1 MSQFNNLQD
10 LWNET
15 DGKFNTEQLR
25 AVLKRKE
32 PLSSP
37 YPFTHI
43 SELQILCNDDSPG
56 PQNRVVLCM
65 YALSGRYAAS
75 KNAETELDVALFM
88 QRLEQDEHALN
99 WIMHAELGDRWVA
112 GNDQNLVDLVLSMST
127 LHKCAL
133 LCAVSSFGT
142 SELMR
147 LRFGQHLD
155 GALRYL
161 CDYVSQP
168 RCQVIDSLPVN
179 FELNHFNPTMLNGES
194 GQPGRST
201 VILNASP
208 INTLPRSV
216 LHHIA
221 FHGHSLEAV
230 SAQTRVAIKR
240 FALPTELCHELA
252 YRWIKAFLKPKM
264 NSAEFRNEI
273 DRDTRG
279 TVSFEDVFTT
289 DWNCQYPALTAEF
302 DDFTV
307 VGAVFPGNHHLT
319 RADALQMCRTFSKFI
334 AYGDLG
340 GLSNFMISQHMIDNR
355 DFFEQAFISPE
366 PSLLHNFSHSDG
378 PYGREQV
385 DAYLDHYHD
394 IITGSYISRYSSY
407 AASTAVMG
415 ERLLAY
421 LDRLHNP
428 AKDAESSEIL
438 YHHALAKLVAL
449 TLNRGQELGVFDLKE
464 LVLATFLKESGMTAG
479 LGSRTGDPHYDRHL
493 FERAL
498 CALPAELV
506 PADVRLCCGVGLTGQ
521 ELTEASEDQL
531 ARSLTLDMG
540 L

>member
-1 MSQFNNLQD
+1 MNQFNNLQD
-10 LWNET
+10 LWNQT
-15 DGKFNTEQLR
+15 DGKFNSEQLR
-25 AVLKRKE
+25 VTLKRKE

-43 SELQILCNDDSPG
+43 SELQVLCGDDSPG

-65 YALSGRYAAS
+65 YALSARYAAN
-75 KNAETELDVALFM
+75 KIAEAELDVALFM

-99 WIMHAELGDRWVA
+99 WILHAELGDRWVA

-133 LCAVSSFGT
+133 LCAVTSFGE
-142 SELMR
+142 SDLMR

-161 CDYVSQP
+161 CEYVSQP
-168 RCQVIDSLPVN
+168 RCQAIDSLPVN
-179 FELNHFNPTMLNGES
+179 FELNHFNPTMLNGEV

-208 INTLPRSV
+208 VNTLPRSV
-216 LHHIA
+216 LHQIA
-221 FHGHSLEAV
+221 FHGHSLEAI
-230 SAQTRVAIKR
+230 SAQTRATIQR

-252 YRWIKAFLKPKM
+252 YRWLKEFLKPET

-273 DRDTRG
+273 DRDTQG

-289 DWNCQYPALTAEF
+289 DWNCHYPTLTAEF

-307 VGAVFPGNHHLT
+307 VGTVFPGNHRLN
-319 RADALQMCRTFSKFI
+319 RADVLQMCKVFSKFI

-340 GLSNFMISQHMIDNR
+340 GLSNSMIAQHMIDNR
-355 DFFEQAFISPE
+355 EFFEQAFIRPE

-378 PYGREQV
+378 AYGREQV
-385 DAYLDHYHD
+385 DTYLDHYHD

-407 AASTAVMG
+407 AASIAVMG

-421 LDRLHNP
+421 LDRLHSP
-428 AKDAESSEIL
+428 AKDAESSEHL
-438 YHHALAKLVAL
+438 YHHALAKLVAM
-449 TLNRGQELGVFDLKE
+449 TLKRGQELGVFDLKE
-464 LVLATFLKESGMTAG
+464 LVLSTFLTECGMTAG
-479 LGSRTGDPHYDRHL
+479 LSGRSGELHYDRHL

-506 PADVRLCCGVGLTGQ
+506 TPDVRLCCGVGLTGQ
-521 ELTEASEDQL
+521 ELADASEDQL